1 MLWQFRDIDS
11 ICLSGRCG
19 EVPSALQFLRSKQL
33 SPPMRKSSVLI
44 VIRLTMIGIVATGLA
59 SGCGE
64 EPESTSDT
72 ANPDTQSSAVA
83 QEEDSLD
90 GNRAGEAS
98 SGHRNSPGGQD
109 SLNAMQKKRLGP
121 ALRRLLTGDT
131 LSRPGGIRKTRPV
144 GEREGEQVYS
154 VLIEGADTGT
164 LAGTLQDANIP
175 LVSAAGGVVTA
186 RLTADQIRRAASIE
200 DVRRIRFPGQATPQ

>member
-1 MLWQFRDIDS
+1 
-11 ICLSGRCG
+11 
-19 EVPSALQFLRSKQL
+19 
-33 SPPMRKSSVLI
+33 MRKSSVLI
-44 VIRLTMIGIVATGLA
+44 VIGLTMIGIVATGLA

-64 EPESTSDT
+64 EPESTSET

-83 QEEDSLD
+83 QEGDSLA

-98 SGHRNSPGGQD
+98 SGPRNSPGRQD

-144 GEREGEQVYS
+144 GEREGKQVYS
-154 VLIEGADTGT
+154 VLIEGAD
-164 LAGTLQDANIP
+164 AGTLQDANIP

>member
-1 MLWQFRDIDS
+1 MLWQFRDTGS
-11 ICLSGRCG
+11 ISWSGRCG
-19 EVPSALQFLRSKQL
+19 EGPSVLQFLRSKQL
-33 SPPMRKSSVLI
+33 SPPMRKSPVLI
-44 VIRLTMIGIVATGLA
+44 VIGLTIIGIVATGLA

-64 EPESTSDT
+64 GPESTSRT
-72 ANPDTQSSAVA
+72 ANPDTQSSAVT
-83 QEEDSLD
+83 QEESLD

-109 SLNAMQKKRLGP
+109 SLNTMQKKRLGP

-131 LSRPGGIRKTRPV
+131 LSGPGGIRKTRPV
-144 GEREGEQVYS
+144 GEREGEQVCS
-154 VLIEGADTGT
+154 VLVEGADTGT
-164 LAGTLQDANIP
+164 LQDADIP

-186 RLTADQIRRAASIE
+186 RLTADQIRRVASIE

>member
-1 MLWQFRDIDS
+1 
-11 ICLSGRCG
+11 
-19 EVPSALQFLRSKQL
+19 
-33 SPPMRKSSVLI
+33 MRKSSVLI
-44 VIRLTMIGIVATGLA
+44 VIVLTIIGIVATGLA

-64 EPESTSDT
+64 EPESTSRT
-72 ANPDTQSSAVA
+72 ANLDTQSSAVT
-83 QEEDSLD
+83 QEDSLD

-109 SLNAMQKKRLGP
+109 SLNTMQKKRLGP

-154 VLIEGADTGT
+154 VLIEGADMGT

>member
-1 MLWQFRDIDS
+1 
-11 ICLSGRCG
+11 
-19 EVPSALQFLRSKQL
+19 
-33 SPPMRKSSVLI
+33 MRKSSVLI
-44 VIRLTMIGIVATGLA
+44 VIGLTMIGIVATGLA

-64 EPESTSDT
+64 KPESTSET
-72 ANPDTQSSAVA
+72 TNPDTQSSAVA
-83 QEEDSLD
+83 QEGDSLD

-109 SLNAMQKKRLGP
+109 SLNAMQRKRLGL

-144 GEREGEQVYS
+144 GERDGKQVYS
-154 VLIEGADTGT
+154 VIVEGAD
-164 LAGTLQDANIP
+164 AGTLQDADIP

>member
-1 MLWQFRDIDS
+1 
-11 ICLSGRCG
+11 
-19 EVPSALQFLRSKQL
+19 
-33 SPPMRKSSVLI
+33 MRKSPVLI
-44 VIRLTMIGIVATGLA
+44 VIGLTIIGIVATGLA

-64 EPESTSDT
+64 EPESTSRT
-72 ANPDTQSSAVA
+72 ANPDTQSSAVT
-83 QEEDSLD
+83 QEDSPD

-98 SGHRNSPGGQD
+98 SGHRNSPGRQD
-109 SLNAMQKKRLGP
+109 SLNTMQKKRLGP

-131 LSRPGGIRKTRPV
+131 LSGLGGIRKTDPV

-164 LAGTLQDANIP
+164 LQDADIP